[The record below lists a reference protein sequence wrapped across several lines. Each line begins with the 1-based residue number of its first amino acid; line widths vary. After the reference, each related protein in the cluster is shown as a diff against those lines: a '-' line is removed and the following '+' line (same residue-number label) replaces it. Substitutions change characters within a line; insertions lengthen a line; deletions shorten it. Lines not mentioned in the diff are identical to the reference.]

1 MFSTTYAVSSEILR
15 KYFAIFF
22 ARAAW
27 HKNGTRCDKSLL
39 FNARRAI
46 RNAQVVGSIPSVGST
61 LEGLR
66 LLGCGPFLFGWWRLL
81 VSAVCGGFWLV
92 AAVFWH
98 KNGTKLAAYVPGGRN
113 SSHLASHCFDFLRM

>member
-1 MFSTTYAVSSEILR
+1 MFSTTYAVSSEIRR

-27 HKNGTRCDKSLL
+27 HKDGTGLDKSLL

-66 LLGCGPFLFGWWRLL
+66 LLGCGPFLLL
-81 VSAVCGGFWLV
+81 RGRWLIAAVCGSFWRV
-92 AAVFWH
+92 AAEKWH
-98 KNGTKLAAYVPGGRN
+98 KNGTKRAG
-113 SSHLASHCFDFLRM
+113 